1 MDFPKPVPVTVIAE
15 KINARL
21 VGDSSIMV
29 KGINEIHQVKPGDI
43 TFSDLEKYFKKALT
57 SAASVIILNK
67 EAECPPGKALLL
79 CTEPFKAYDQL
90 VREQRPFRPLT
101 QAIDP
106 TAEIDPTAVIEPN
119 VSIGPYVK
127 IGKHSYIQAN
137 VSIAEYTIIGDHVTV
152 QSGAMIGTEAF
163 YFKKS
168 PQGYQRW
175 RSGGRVII
183 GDHVE
188 IGAACTVNKGV
199 SGDTII
205 GAGTKLDCQVQIG
218 HDVRIGE
225 RCLIAAQVGISGN
238 TTIGNDVVLYGQV
251 GVTQNIQ
258 IGDGVV
264 VLAQSG
270 VNKDIEPGKTY
281 FGSPA
286 IEARAAFR
294 EIAAL
299 RHLPEFLANFYRQ

>member
-15 KINARL
+15 KINAKL

-29 KGINEIHQVKPGDI
+29 NGINEIHQVRPGDI

-57 SAASVIILNK
+57 SAASVVILNK

-79 CTEPFKAYDQL
+79 CAEPFNAYDQL
-90 VREQRPFRPLT
+90 IREHRPFRPLT

-106 TAEIDPTAVIEPN
+106 TAEVDPTAVIEPN

-163 YFKKS
+163 YFKKT

-175 RSGGRVII
+175 RSGGRVVI
-183 GDHVE
+183 GDHVD
-188 IGAACTVNKGV
+188 IGAACTINKGV
-199 SGDTII
+199 SGDTVI
-205 GAGTKLDCQVQIG
+205 GEGTKLDCQVQIG
-218 HDVRIGE
+218 HDVRIGK

-238 TTIGNDVVLYGQV
+238 TTVGDDVVLYGQV
-251 GVTQNIQ
+251 GLTQNIH
-258 IGDGVV
+258 IGDGAV

-299 RHLPEFLANFYRQ
+299 RHLPEFLSNYYRQ

>member
-29 KGINEIHQVKPGDI
+29 RGINEIHQVRPGDI
-43 TFSDLEKYFKKALT
+43 TFSDLEKYFKKALM
-57 SAASVIILNK
+57 SAASVVILNK

-79 CTEPFKAYDQL
+79 CAEPFKAYDQL
-90 VREQRPFRPLT
+90 VRERRPFRPLT
-101 QAIDP
+101 QDIDP

-119 VSIGPYVK
+119 VSIGPHVK

-137 VSIAEYTIIGDHVTV
+137 VSIAEYTIIGDHVTI

-163 YFKKS
+163 YFKKT

-183 GDHVE
+183 GDQVD

-199 SGDTII
+199 SGDTVI
-205 GAGTKLDCQVQIG
+205 GTGTKLDCQVQIG

-251 GVTQNIQ
+251 GITQNIH
-258 IGDGVV
+258 IGDGAV

-294 EIAAL
+294 EVAAL
-299 RHLPEFLANFYRQ
+299 RHLPEFLSNFYRQ